1 MRKLKYVKMFENFN
15 QNLYTGFFEDVDST
29 GKLDQVQKEVSFKDL
44 VKMSK
49 DEKWQGEMGRTFMDS
64 WLKKNKNTESFTVL
78 RAVGKTHASAQL
90 TLSEVSK
97 HNNIDI
103 IRNREIGHFQ
113 GKLSNGKYVL
123 ASVIPN
129 KN

>member
-1 MRKLKYVKMFENFN
+1 MNPPTSPEQSSLQSQKILDEQKAA
-15 QNLYTGFFEDVDST
+15 QNPDYFYDRSP
-29 GKLDQVQKEVSFKDL
+29 
-44 VKMSK
+44 
-49 DEKWQGEMGRTFMDS
+49 
-64 WLKKNKNTESFTVL
+64 WLQHYAKVIKNTESFTVL

-113 GKLSNGKYVL
+113 GKLSDGKYVL